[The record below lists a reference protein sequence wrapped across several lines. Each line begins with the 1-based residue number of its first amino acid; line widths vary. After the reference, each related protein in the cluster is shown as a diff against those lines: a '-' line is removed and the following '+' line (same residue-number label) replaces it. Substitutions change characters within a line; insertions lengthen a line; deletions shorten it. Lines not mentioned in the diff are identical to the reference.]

1 MAKILK
7 FNELI
12 SEKKSGFVYEYGCV
26 MVSLDIPNWK
36 KDVLSLIEK
45 EDLFEGDSY
54 GLETESH
61 VTALYGIYD
70 SIDMEDVKSAI
81 KEFSFDKNYL
91 ELKNI
96 TLFEKENYDVV
107 KFDIEDKQ
115 DILNSFHSFL
125 KETFPNSDT
134 YPEYHP
140 HATIAYVK
148 KGRGVKYIQELEKP
162 IITKINQ
169 IMYSYPVN
177 NGKSTD
183 KIYIDLK

>member
-96 TLFEKENYDVV
+96 TSY
-107 KFDIEDKQ
+107 
-115 DILNSFHSFL
+115 
-125 KETFPNSDT
+125 PNS
-134 YPEYHP
+134 
-140 HATIAYVK
+140 
-148 KGRGVKYIQELEKP
+148 
-162 IITKINQ
+162 
-169 IMYSYPVN
+169 N
-177 NGKSTD
+177 NRFP
-183 KIYIDLK
+183 